1 MLRCYSTLLYN
12 ARCSSTT
19 TNPLIKKIDR
29 VLIANRGEIAI
40 RVMKTARKMG
50 IESVAVFSD
59 ADRGAL
65 FVRKAD
71 KAFHIGPAQASQSY
85 LNVDKVIETALKAGA
100 QGIHPGYG
108 FLSEN
113 AGFADRCAEAGLV
126 FIGPP
131 SKAIRDM
138 GTKSLAKQIMQD
150 ANVPVVE
157 GFHGKDQSD
166 ANLKKHAKKIGYPVM
181 LKAVYGG
188 GGKGM
193 RIAWKEED
201 FDEAVASARNEAK
214 KSFGNDDMLVEKFV
228 ERPRHVEV
236 QVFGDHH
243 NNHVYLWERDCSVQ
257 RRHQKIIEEAPAPNI
272 SMETRVRL
280 GESAVRAAA
289 AVGYV
294 GAGTVEFIMDPR
306 GDFYF
311 MEMNTRLQVEHP
323 VSEAI
328 TGTDLV
334 EWQLRVAQGEEI
346 PLKQKDIP
354 LKGHAFECR
363 VYAEDTRKGAFM
375 PTAGKLDYVEFPT
388 DARVDTGVVTGDEV
402 SVHYDP
408 MIAKVIVWGK
418 DRVEASAKLD
428 RALKNTRIAGLPT
441 NIDFVRTV
449 LQHPEFIKGNVYTDF
464 IPDFQKDLFHEREA
478 SFEQIV
484 ESVIGQHLAE
494 RPISKPSG
502 PFQALNDFRL
512 NANLRRSYKVEDKE
526 VQLEI
531 VDKDSFI
538 LNIDGKPVE
547 AKVYN
552 LTQDGHKTTF
562 TVEADG
568 RRWLAE
574 TVQTEQSILVYG
586 AGEAQHQRQPSALL
600 TGAGSG
606 ASLGDAVAPMPG
618 IIEKVL
624 VNAGDKVT
632 QGQALV
638 VMVAMKMEYIIRA
651 SKDAIVESIS
661 CAPGKNVA
669 KNTVLVHFKE
679 QQ

>member
-1 MLRCYSTLLYN
+1 MLRAWGYPATGLRFVSQGS
-12 ARCSSTT
+12 R
-19 TNPLIKKIDR
+19 PLIKKIDK

-40 RVMKTARKMG
+40 RVMNTARKMG
-50 IESVAVFSD
+50 IETVAVFSD

-71 KAFHIGPAQASQSY
+71 KAYHIGPAQATQSY
-85 LNVDKVIETALKAGA
+85 LNVDKVIDTALKAGA

-113 AGFADRCAEAGLV
+113 AGFADKCAEAGLV

-131 SKAIRDM
+131 SQAIRDM

-150 ANVPVVE
+150 AKVPVVE
-157 GFHGKDQSD
+157 GFHGADQSD
-166 ANLKKHAKKIGYPVM
+166 ANLKKHAQAIGYPVM

-193 RIAWKEED
+193 RIAWKESD
-201 FDEAVASARNEAK
+201 FDEAVTSARNEAM
-214 KSFGNDDMLVEKFV
+214 KSFGNDEMLVEKFV

-243 NNHVYLWERDCSVQ
+243 NNYVYLWERDCSVQ

-272 SMETRVRL
+272 SMETRRRL
-280 GESAVRAAA
+280 GESAVRAAS

-334 EWQLRVAQGEEI
+334 EWQLKVAQGEEL
-346 PLKQKDIP
+346 PLKQADVR
-354 LKGHAFECR
+354 LNGHAMECR

-375 PTAGKLDYVEFPT
+375 PTAGKLDYVEFPE
-388 DARVDTGVVTGDEV
+388 DARVDTGVVSGDEV

-408 MIAKVIVWGK
+408 MIAKVIVWGR

-428 RALKNTRIAGLPT
+428 KALKATRIAGLPT

-449 LQHPEFIKGNVYTDF
+449 LKHPEFIKGNVYTDF
-464 IPDFQKDLFHEREA
+464 IPDFQEELFADKATTMEE
-478 SFEQIV
+478 IV
-484 ESVIGQHLAE
+484 ETVIGRQIAE
-494 RPISKPSG
+494 RPLGAPKSV
-502 PFQALNDFRL
+502 FQALPDFRL
-512 NANLRRSYKVEDKE
+512 NLNMRKTFQVGAKTVELEVTGENKYKIHIDGEAVESSVSNLREEGNKRSFT
-526 VQLEI
+526 I
-531 VDKDSFI
+531 
-538 LNIDGKPVE
+538 E
-547 AKVYN
+547 A
-552 LTQDGHKTTF
+552 
-562 TVEADG
+562 AG
-568 RRWLAE
+568 RRWRVE
-574 TVQTEQSILVYG
+574 TVQTQENILVYG
-586 AGEAQHQRQPSALL
+586 VGENEFQKPMNPLL
-600 TGAGSG
+600 AAAGAG
-606 ASLGDAVAPMPG
+606 ATQGDAISPMPG
-618 IIEKVL
+618 IVEKVL
-624 VNAGDKVT
+624 VKPGDNVK
-632 QGQALV
+632 QGQSLV
-638 VMVAMKMEYIIRA
+638 TMVAMKMEYIIKA
-651 SKDAIVESIS
+651 SKDAVVESVN

-679 QQ
+679 